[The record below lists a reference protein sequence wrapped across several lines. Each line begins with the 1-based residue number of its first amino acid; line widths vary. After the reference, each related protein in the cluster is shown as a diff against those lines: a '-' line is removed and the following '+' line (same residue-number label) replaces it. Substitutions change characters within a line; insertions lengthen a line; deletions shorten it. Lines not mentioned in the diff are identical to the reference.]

1 MLAAFGSLIALGVT
15 QDLDGV
21 HGLESW
27 RWLFII
33 EACMTVGF
41 AACGVFL
48 LPNYPHNTR
57 WLKGEERA
65 IAIWRLIDD
74 VGEADDAQSNNVDVW
89 QGFLM
94 AVKDYKTWFLVW
106 NHIFLTVGAGI
117 VVFYPTVVGT
127 LGFSRSKFFCSALV
141 PRLFISAIDNFL
153 VHRKTIAD
161 STYRGDIRLDCP
173 ALSAG
178 LLHQRLRLPS
188 RGYQEGTH
196 MAYDRLTLRDSRWAD
211 YPGKHAQ
218 HWSSILLALLGDLLG
233 VHCI

>member
-1 MLAAFGSLIALGVT
+1 VT

-41 AACGVFL
+41 AACGVYL

-57 WLKGEERA
+57 WLKGEERT

-74 VGEADDAQSNNVDVW
+74 VGQADDAQSNNVGVW
-89 QGFLM
+89 QGFVM

-127 LGFSRSKFFCSALV
+127 LGFSRSKCFCSA
-141 PRLFISAIDNFL
+141 S
-153 VHRKTIAD
+153 
-161 STYRGDIRLDCP
+161 S
-173 ALSAG
+173 
-178 LLHQRLRLPS
+178 PS
-188 RGYQEGTH
+188 V
-196 MAYDRLTLRDSRWAD
+196 D
-211 YPGKHAQ
+211 
-218 HWSSILLALLGDLLG
+218 
-233 VHCI
+233 